1 MSDIGGTLWKYFED
15 GGLFMWPLLFLS
27 IISLVVTLERFWV
40 FGRASMKVSRF
51 VEETQAL
58 LQGQGAKEAI
68 ENTNRYHGP
77 VASIIKAG
85 LLKHESG
92 GGREQIEK
100 TMENFAIHEV
110 AKLERGLPI
119 LASVANIAPM
129 VGFLG
134 TVAGMV
140 QSFDVIAEQGLN
152 DPGAVAKG
160 ISVALLTTAAGLIV
174 ALMAQPFFN
183 YFTTRVSAHIRDME
197 TSANVLVEI
206 FGNIEADDD
215 GGPTQVVTAP
225 DANRG

>member
-1 MSDIGGTLWKYFED
+1 MSDFGGTLWKYFED
-15 GGLFMWPLLFLS
+15 GGAFMWPLLFLS

-40 FGRASMKVSRF
+40 FARASMKVSSF

-68 ENTNRYHGP
+68 ENCNRYSGP
-77 VASIIKAG
+77 VSSIIKAG
-85 LLKHESG
+85 LLKHENGASK
-92 GGREQIEK
+92 EQIEK

-134 TVAGMV
+134 TVAGMI

-183 YFTTRVSAHIRDME
+183 YFTTKVSAHIRDME
-197 TSANVLVEI
+197 TSANVLLEI
-206 FGNIEADDD
+206 FGTVDGNDDE
-215 GGPTQVVTAP
+215 GPTQVVNPSETA
-225 DANRG
+225 RS